1 MGEKFHNNFWIFL
14 EINSIQVVV
23 VWIRKKEETQIWYPE
38 KENVNKIGNNI
49 KKKLISSFN

>member
-49 KKKLISSFN
+49 KKS